1 MADTIATFKFDASSN
16 LAGYEKAKEKLRYE
30 FGQTNGW
37 TTDSDGTWF
46 TSTDNYYIIIQSNIK
61 DAGKAGDICRAN
73 GGKPY

>member
-1 MADTIATFKFDASSN
+1 MASEIAKFKFDAKSN
-16 LAGYEKAKEKLRYE
+16 NDGYEKAKEKLRYE

-46 TSTDNYYIIIQSNIK
+46 TWASTYYIIIRSDIK
-61 DAGKAGDICRAN
+61 DAGKAGDICRAH